1 MEPEEDKVLTENL
14 AEEVYCVVIVLI
26 ITHLETLNSFMW

>member
-26 ITHLETLNSFMW
+26 ITQS